1 MDVGEMVLVGKPMGM
16 TMAEKVLARASGR
29 EEVSPGEYVTAS
41 IDCAMVHEG
50 LAAVYMTLLGAGIDS
65 VWDPGRIVAVL
76 DHAVTCLATV
86 LLPIRYCTAAL
97 WSAQLHT
104 VFSVC
109 FFIYY

>member
-1 MDVGEMVLVGKPMGM
+1 MATYRDHLFLLNHVLRAPAGVG
-16 TMAEKVLARASGR
+16 RWASGF
-29 EEVSPGEYVTAS
+29 VQIPGPASLALQTTLGSP
-41 IDCAMVHEG
+41 
-50 LAAVYMTLLGAGIDS
+50 
-65 VWDPGRIVAVL
+65 VL

-104 VFSVC
+104 GFSVC